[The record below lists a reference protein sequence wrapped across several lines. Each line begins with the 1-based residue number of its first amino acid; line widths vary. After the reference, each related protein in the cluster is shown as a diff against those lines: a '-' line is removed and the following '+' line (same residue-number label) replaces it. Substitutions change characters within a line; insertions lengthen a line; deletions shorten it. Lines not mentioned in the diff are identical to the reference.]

1 MLSKI
6 ATEVGQYQGL
16 CLRMLTVFI
25 LDFMYTPN

>member
-6 ATEVGQYQGL
+6 ATEVGQYSGL
-16 CLRMLTVFI
+16 GLIMLTVFI